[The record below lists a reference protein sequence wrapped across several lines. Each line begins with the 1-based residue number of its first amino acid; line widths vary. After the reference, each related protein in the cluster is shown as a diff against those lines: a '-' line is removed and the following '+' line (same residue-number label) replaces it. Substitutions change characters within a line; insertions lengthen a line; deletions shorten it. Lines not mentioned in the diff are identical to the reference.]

1 MRAGFDIMLC
11 TGLAGIFDTQQL
23 VEEGSD
29 VHMARNIRLHTDDQ
43 HLRKDAQLLQRRG
56 FVELM
61 KNEMPYQCALVMN
74 LEWILSNTHGLSHA
88 KSIIY

>member
-29 VHMARNIRLHTDDQ
+29 VHIDDQ

-88 KSIIY
+88 KSIMY